1 MNLGMKYSVTI
12 DVPELDA
19 GIRFYEELLALG
31 DQTREIFWA
40 LHGIERRPR
49 RSLTHDVQERH
60 S

>member
-1 MNLGMKYSVTI
+1 MKYSVTI